1 MKADWIAVDWGTSN
15 LRIWAMGKD
24 GNALAEKRSEEGM
37 GGLAQ
42 KEFEPVLLTHI
53 DEWLDDRVM
62 PIVACGMVGARQG
75 WLEAP
80 YDQVPGR
87 PAQKTVKVATK
98 DKRLD
103 MWIISGMAQQA
114 PADVMRGEETQIAG
128 FLSSRPDYKGII
140 CLPGTHSK
148 WVSVE
153 AGMVV
158 RFQTAL
164 TGELFALLSGQSVL
178 RHSLGRWDDKCFL
191 EVVKQAFEDPAETSM
206 RLFEIR
212 AKDLLEGDDTGAARL
227 SATLIGAELAGM
239 REVWQGQKLTLIG
252 VNELAR
258 LYRLALES
266 FGVKAENIHA
276 ETLTIEGLHRVYREV
291 F

>member
-24 GNALAEKRSEEGM
+24 GNVLAEKRSEEGM

-42 KEFEPVLLTHI
+42 EEFEPVLLTHI
-53 DEWLDDRVM
+53 DEWLDGSVT
-62 PIVACGMVGARQG
+62 PTLACGMVGARQG
-75 WLEAP
+75 WVEAP
-80 YDQVPGR
+80 YDRVPSQ
-87 PAQKTVKVATK
+87 PAQKTVKVAVK

-103 MWIISGMAQQA
+103 MRIISGMAQQV

-128 FLSSRPDYKGII
+128 FLAPRPDYKGII

-153 AGMVV
+153 AGLVT

-164 TGELFALLSGQSVL
+164 TGELFALLSDQSVL
-178 RHSLGRWDDKCFL
+178 RHSLGHWDDKCFL
-191 EVVKQAFEDPAETSM
+191 EVMKQAFEDPAQTSM

-212 AKDLLEGDDTGAARL
+212 AKNLLEGDDYGVARL
-227 SATLIGAELAGM
+227 SATLIGTELAGM
-239 REVWQGQKLTLIG
+239 REFWQGQEVVLVG
-252 VNELAR
+252 ASELAR
-258 LYRLALES
+258 LYGLALES
-266 FGVKAENIHA
+266 LGVKVENIHA
-276 ETLTIEGLHRVYREV
+276 KTLTIEGLYRVYREV